1 MKYIVFIVSVIFF
14 ILFVLAIFRNK
25 TQKND
30 MEKFSQINVEDR
42 YTNDKC
48 CTENEIEKCESY
60 AKTGVCNYNKKDKS
74 CLCQNALF

>member
-1 MKYIVFIVSVIFF
+1 
-14 ILFVLAIFRNK
+14 
-25 TQKND
+25 